1 MSEFDAE
8 RGELFLADV
17 AVLVEGR
24 TEKLALPHVFRVL
37 GVDVDREGI
46 SVIECGGKANLAIF
60 VRLCQATGVPFGV
73 VHDRDAR
80 SGRDPSPSER
90 RINQALRSLAGQS
103 RVIELTPDFEGVAGL
118 RRHTHKPEQ
127 AWRHFRNWP
136 PAMFPMTSTGSS
148 TRPPRWSPAAVH
160 LDDVDDPASAH
171 GGRGPPAL
179 RHQPLRRRRP
189 RARRAPTARDRR
201 RFRGPGPPWQ
211 GGVGVRLG
219 APRSRRRPL

>member
-37 GVDVDREGI
+37 GVDVDCQGI

-60 VRLCQATGVPFGV
+60 VRLCQATGVPFVV

-80 SGRDPSPSER
+80 SGRGPSPPER
-90 RINQALRSLAGQS
+90 RINEALRSLAGQS

-118 RRHTHKPEQ
+118 RRHPHKPEQ
-127 AWRHFRNWP
+127 AWRHFRQL
-136 PAMFPMTSTGSS
+136 
-148 TRPPRWSPAAVH
+148 AASNV
-160 LDDVDDPASAH
+160 PE
-171 GGRGPPAL
+171 G
-179 RHQPLRRRRP
+179 LRRVVDKATPLAAGSRSP
-189 RARRAPTARDRR
+189 GRR
-201 RFRGPGPPWQ
+201 R
-211 GGVGVRLG
+211 
-219 APRSRRRPL
+219 